1 MRLSAKGS
9 SRWSSFYVFSSTA
22 WRSRSKARH
31 RERRCVRSVDAD
43 ALSVVCRGGRPT
55 RRCSVGRTTPDGGCS
70 ATMVP
75 RRAHRSIGTTVG
87 SSRDELLRRVTFLVT
102 RLCTHCEAPTNGT
115 AETDV
120 ADQAGRK
127 VRLYLRGK
135 MLRSRVGGPTRHART
150 QTVTETRHAIDRT
163 HRARRRPPRAHTNDT
178 KTGGR
183 SSRRLFAKPLA
194 FHLLEMSLPLEC
206 ATLL

>member
-87 SSRDELLRRVTFLVT
+87 SSRDELRRVTFLVT

-115 AETDV
+115 AATDV

-127 VRLYLRGK
+127 VRLYLREK

-150 QTVTETRHAIDRT
+150 QTARRRRTRHRT

-178 KTGGR
+178 NDFPVG
-183 SSRRLFAKPLA
+183 A
-194 FHLLEMSLPLEC
+194 
-206 ATLL
+206 ATR